1 MRLKRAENYRV
12 IPLPAERRM
21 SVDGGILARSR
32 HFMHGLLEFDVT
44 QPRRLIRAHMA
55 ATGERLSFTAYLITC
70 LAKAVEEHKEVQA
83 LLDWRCR
90 SIIFEDVNVSTMVEV
105 DTPGGKA
112 VMPLIIQAANQKSF
126 RQIHQALREAK
137 SGPERTGWK
146 QFMRLF
152 FRLPGFARRAIY
164 RFIARVIP
172 QYTHSFMA
180 PVVLTAVGMFGSGG
194 GWGLSQPYFPLSV
207 VVGGIS
213 KKPWVVQDHIEIRE
227 ILCITLSFDHDSID
241 GGLAARFAQRFREL
255 VEAGYGLE
263 EFAQCEWPEPAKL
276 AIPRPV
282 WKEIGR

>member
-1 MRLKRAENYRV
+1 MKLTRAENYRV

-21 SVDGGILARSR
+21 SVDGGILASSR

-44 QPRRLIRAHMA
+44 EPRRLMQAHKS
-55 ATGERLSFTAYLITC
+55 ATGERLSFTAFLISC

-83 LLDWRCR
+83 LLDWRSR
-90 SIIFEDVNVSTMVEV
+90 SIIFDDVNVSTMVEV

-112 VMPLIIQAANQKSF
+112 VMPLVIQAANRKSF
-126 RQIHQALREAK
+126 RQLHSALRAAK
-137 SGPERTGWK
+137 SSPDGTGWK
-146 QFMRLF
+146 SFMRVF
-152 FRLPGFARRAIY
+152 FRLPGFIRRSVY

-172 QYTHSFMA
+172 QYTHNFMA

-213 KKPWVVQDHIEIRE
+213 KKPGVVEDRIEIRE
-227 ILCITLSFDHDSID
+227 YLCITLSFDHDSID
-241 GGLAARFAQRFREL
+241 GGPAARFAHRFREL

-263 EFAQCEWPEPAKL
+263 ELSQGEWLDLKKLEVRQPA
-276 AIPRPV
+276 
-282 WKEIGR
+282 